1 MVQQLFSNKA
11 HNSDDISGA
20 RIGSIFSNDA
30 RAIAV
35 KLYDQFRRRD
45 DCETVANNTGFSLE
59 QIQMVKY
66 YVFYAKHL
74 NMMGDFERFI
84 PSYDMAESWRRLSVK
99 HPKQGIIKTHDILLI
114 QHELLE
120 MQLLIS
126 NSNITQMQAHNM
138 ANHTYNY
145 QQASDNFYIQ
155 LGIRV
160 R

>member
-1 MVQQLFSNKA
+1 MNRQFIDNGITK
-11 HNSDDISGA
+11 NDDISGA
-20 RIGSIFSNDA
+20 RIGGIQTPEA
-30 RAIAV
+30 CRIAF
-35 KLYDQFRRRD
+35 KLYEQFRRRD

-66 YVFYAKHL
+66 YVFYAKHM
-74 NMMGDFERFI
+74 NRMCNFERFT
-84 PSYDMAESWRRLSVK
+84 PSYDMAESWRRLSTK
-99 HPKQGIIKTHDILLI
+99 HPKQGTIKQHDMILI

-126 NSNITQMQAHNM
+126 NNNITQMQAHAM
-138 ANHTYNY
+138 ANHTFNY

>member
-1 MVQQLFSNKA
+1 MNKLVSNMIVR
-11 HNSDDISGA
+11 SDDISGA
-20 RIGSIFSNDA
+20 RIGSIFSIEA
-30 RAIAV
+30 RDTAK
-35 KLYDQFRRRD
+35 KLYEQFRRRD

-66 YVFYAKHL
+66 YVFYEKHL
-74 NMMGDFERFI
+74 NMVGDFERFT

-99 HPKQGIIKTHDILLI
+99 HPKQGTIKTHDILLI

-120 MQLLIS
+120 MQILIS
-126 NSNITQMQAHNM
+126 NSSITQMQAHNI
-138 ANHTYNY
+138 ANRTYNY

>member
-1 MVQQLFSNKA
+1 MRQQLFSNIA
-11 HNSDDISGA
+11 QHNDDISGA
-20 RIGSIFSNDA
+20 RIGGIQTPEA
-30 RAIAV
+30 YRIAF
-35 KLYDQFRRRD
+35 KLYEQFRRRD

-74 NMMGDFERFI
+74 NIVGELVRFT
-84 PSYDMAESWRRLSVK
+84 PSYDMAESWRRLSAK
-99 HPKQGIIKTHDILLI
+99 NPKQGTIKQHDILLL
-114 QHELLE
+114 QHESLE
-120 MQLLIS
+120 MQILIS
-126 NSNITQMQAHNM
+126 NNQVTQMQAHTM
-138 ANHTYNY
+138 ANCTYNY